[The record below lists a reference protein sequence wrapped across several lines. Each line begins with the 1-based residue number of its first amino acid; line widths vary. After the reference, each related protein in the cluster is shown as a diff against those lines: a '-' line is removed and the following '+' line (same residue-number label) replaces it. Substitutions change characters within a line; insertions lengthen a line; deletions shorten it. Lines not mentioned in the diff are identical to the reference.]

1 MHARTVTP
9 DVLIS
14 RRDAADRLGCHIRSI
29 DYYLNTRKLTR
40 YKDGR
45 GRVGIDPEE
54 LDELIVFLRDAI
66 PRLRTE
72 DAVPGA
78 A

>member
-1 MHARTVTP
+1 MTLMHARTGTP

-54 LDELIVFLRDAI
+54 LDRLTSFTPAVISPN
-66 PRLRTE
+66 PR
-72 DAVPGA
+72 
-78 A
+78 